1 MSNKHN
7 LILLKEGQPWHIWRW
22 GSLWPICN
30 PNKEGPRDPLM
41 PDCPRFKT
49 SIHHDFDKEPVR
61 CVGGVEHSE
70 GRRRSNY

>member
-30 PNKEGPRDPLM
+30 PTREGPRHPLL
-41 PDCPRFKT
+41 PDYPLFKT
-49 SIHHDFDKEPVR
+49 SIHHNFDNRHRKICES
-61 CVGGVEHSE
+61 CLILSE
-70 GRRRSNY
+70 DLGKM